1 MKRSRRNHSSKFKAR
16 MALEALRGDVT
27 LTELGSRHG
36 VHPTQIA
43 AWRKQA
49 LEHLSEVF
57 DNGNPVRKAATT
69 CRAKSDNQPGH
80 HTLHHAPVRAPRAEP
95 IESILPAPADLGCH
109 GRWGRSR
116 SSRWG
121 K

>member
-1 MKRSRRNHSSKFKAR
+1 MKRSRRNHTSKFKAR
-16 MALEALRGDVT
+16 VALEALRGEAT

-57 DNGNPVRKAATT
+57 DHGSPVLEDAERHIRDL
-69 CRAKSDNQPGH
+69 RAKVGELTMERDFLRDALGKFPG
-80 HTLHHAPVRAPRAEP
+80 
-95 IESILPAPADLGCH
+95 
-109 GRWGRSR
+109 
-116 SSRWG
+116 SSG
-121 K
+121 KR